1 MEISSTTAAPTP
13 ASTQSAPKIT
23 SDFDTFLKMLTT
35 QVRNQDPMNPLDSSE
50 FAVQLATFS
59 GVEQQVRTNQ
69 MLESLSSQMGVM
81 NMAQL
86 AGWIGME
93 ARVKIPVQFTGDPV
107 MLSPNPAAL
116 ADKAVL
122 VVRDDLGR
130 EVARQEVPV
139 AAGPYE
145 WQGRDDFGNTLADG
159 RYTLAL
165 ESYADNQL
173 LGMTPVEVYATVQ
186 EARGNGAGGVML
198 VFPGGVTADSRDV
211 SALRQPG

>member
-1 MEISSTTAAPTP
+1 MEITPVQTAPSVA
-13 ASTQSAPKIT
+13 TQSRSAIT
-23 SDFDTFLKMLTT
+23 SDFDTFLKMLTA
-35 QVRNQDPMNPLDSSE
+35 QVQNQDPMDPLDSSQ

-93 ARVKIPVQFTGDPV
+93 ARVDIPVQFDGAPV
-107 MLSPNPAAL
+107 ILSPNPAAL

-122 VVRDDLGR
+122 VTRDNLGR
-130 EVARQEVPV
+130 EVSRTEIPV

-145 WQGRDDFGNTLADG
+145 WTGIDSLGMSLPDG
-159 RYTLAL
+159 RYGFSL
-165 ESYADNQL
+165 ESYSDNQL
-173 LGMTPVEVYATVQ
+173 LGANPVEVYATVQ
-186 EARGNGAGGVML
+186 EARGNGTGGVML
-198 VFPGGVTADSRDV
+198 VFAGGVTADAGQV
-211 SALRQPG
+211 SALRRAN